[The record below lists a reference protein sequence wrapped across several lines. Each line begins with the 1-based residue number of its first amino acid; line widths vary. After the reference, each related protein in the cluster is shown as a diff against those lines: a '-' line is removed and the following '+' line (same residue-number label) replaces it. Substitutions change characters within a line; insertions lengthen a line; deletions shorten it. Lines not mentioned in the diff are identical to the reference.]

1 MCYLVATTGGHK
13 SILNRLD
20 RAEVKTVQKK
30 KKEGKYFEQFLQIGL
45 VNDSFNKKKRTN

>member
-1 MCYLVATTGGHK
+1 MVATIGGHK

-20 RAEVKTVQKK
+20 RVEVKTIQRT

-45 VNDSFNKKKRTN
+45 VNDSFNKKKRIN